1 MRKVVTLVGICLLLA
16 GIWNGVSMYR
26 FIHSA
31 QKVSAKVVSI
41 EEHKGP
47 PKPRQK
53 TPVHI
58 SFLNNRGEMRSA
70 ITHLPML
77 YRVESGDQ
85 IEVLVEGA
93 DSGSVH
99 LNLWSELWARP
110 LTYTVGGLLLMI
122 VSIVLSQKRWRA

>member
-1 MRKVVTLVGICLLLA
+1 MRKVVTLVGICLLCA
-16 GIWNGVSMYR
+16 GLWNGSVMYR

-31 QKVSAKVVSI
+31 HRVAAEVVSI
-41 EEHKGP
+41 EEPTGP

-58 SFLNNRGEMRSA
+58 SYLNDRGEMRSA

-77 YRVESGDQ
+77 YRVEPGDQ
-85 IEVLVEGA
+85 IEILV
-93 DSGSVH
+93 DSSDSERVH

-110 LTYTVGGLLLMI
+110 LTYTVGGLLLMM
-122 VSIVLSQKRWRA
+122 VSIVLSQRRWRA